1 MIHRQVAVH
10 NISPDKHGQKLW
22 SQTVHKKV
30 QKQSSRVFSSYL
42 ALTPIKLAAPTE
54 ANSALMCDML
64 TALGKP
70 ATIDMDIKMD
80 AEVSSDSFLLR
91 RVFTGFRRKIQL
103 ARDKCSNYFF
113 NQLGLQA
120 RKAGKS
126 KLL

>member
-30 QKQSSRVFSSYL
+30 QSKTQELSSYL
-42 ALTPIKLAAPTE
+42 AFTPIKLAAPTE

-70 ATIDMDIKMD
+70 ATMDMDK
-80 AEVSSDSFLLR
+80 SDI
-91 RVFTGFRRKIQL
+91 TMQWM
-103 ARDKCSNYFF
+103 
-113 NQLGLQA
+113 LGSL
-120 RKAGKS
+120 
-126 KLL
+126 